1 MTRPVKIGPEVVADA
16 LVEAFRRDG
25 YAGASVRDLA
35 AATGLRSA
43 SLYHRFPAKS
53 DMAVA
58 AVRRAGADFA
68 DAVVAP
74 LTSAH
79 RPADRLRASAEGLT
93 RFYAGGDLS
102 CLLAVLAL
110 SDAPP
115 AVEAE
120 IAALLQA
127 WREALAATLSA
138 FGRINPLA
146 EAEDRIAAIH
156 GALIVRQGGLG
167 ARAFARAV
175 ARMAEPR

>member
-1 MTRPVKIGPEVVADA
+1 MTRPVKIHREVVADA
-16 LVEAFRRDG
+16 LVGAFRRDG

-53 DMAVA
+53 DMAIA
-58 AVRRAGADFA
+58 AVQRAGEDFA
-68 DAVVAP
+68 AQVVVP
-74 LTSAH
+74 LTNED
-79 RPADRLRASAEGLT
+79 RPADRLAASAEGLR

-127 WREALAATLSA
+127 WRDALAATLSR
-138 FGRINPLA
+138 FGMVDPVA

-156 GALIVRQGGLG
+156 GALVVRQGGLG
-167 ARAFARAV
+167 ARAFARAA
-175 ARMAEPR
+175 ARMAMPR